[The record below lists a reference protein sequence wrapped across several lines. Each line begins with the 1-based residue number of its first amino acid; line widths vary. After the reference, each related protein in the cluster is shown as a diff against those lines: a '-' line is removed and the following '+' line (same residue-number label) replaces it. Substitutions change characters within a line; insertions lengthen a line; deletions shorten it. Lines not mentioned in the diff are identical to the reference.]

1 MKNIKKGI
9 ITLIVATICIMFNAQ
24 IFAADRAKPVL
35 TITGPNAS
43 SISEGGSVTYTV
55 DAKDNE
61 GIKTFA
67 ITSDHID
74 LNGFT
79 GNINITGTRLGTKTI
94 KITNIRNSNNS
105 ELKTITIASGVATD
119 ISGNKNIAMT
129 SAGFKIK
136 SNEVITNT
144 DKTKPVLTITGPNA
158 ATIAAGGT
166 VVYTVTAKD
175 NVGVT
180 KFVLNSDYIDL
191 IGFTANISVSN
202 GKITLSNVRSSNSS
216 TEKYITIK
224 SGVATDAAENKNIA
238 MNSAK
243 FAIKASEVTNNTD
256 RAKPVLTVVGPSA
269 ATITAGGTVVYTV
282 TANDNIGVTKFVLNS
297 DFIELHGFRANIT
310 IENGKIILSNVRS
323 SDNSVEKYITVKS
336 GVATDAAGNK
346 NIAINSAKFVI
357 KENADVKDTIAPVVK
372 IGNASPSGVYVG
384 GTVKFIVTFSDNV
397 AVTAVDLTA
406 QDIKLNGFTANIAIS
421 GTGLKTRTITLSNIR
436 GNASSGYTITIAK
449 DVIKDAAGNVNV
461 AVTSPK
467 FSILKKTTSVTQT
480 VVNTTVKG
488 NCIDDLSL
496 LGDINKEITYFSSW
510 LRAEK
515 YTAAYVQ
522 ENNYVAE
529 NERMTYMVEYYNGST
544 APAPN
549 VVFTLTIP
557 YNVDVE
563 EINGGGYIKS
573 RTDKQT
579 VIEWNM
585 GKIASK
591 AYCRLYVRVKFNE
604 NKALEASKNISETFY
619 AVLKTTAGGNTS
631 YSYMRQLFIDKTEGK
646 TGTYKSYL
654 SSIDSTNS
662 IRPEDEITR
671 AEFAKLLADCGIIKV
686 DANSTAYKTYKDWET
701 IPVYARAAVAAL
713 TGTDIIQ
720 AFPDGTFKPNNPI
733 LMEDAIQMVAQAA
746 RYISDAKLTITKP
759 TFLYTSA
766 LKDSNG
772 DLSEKKDYIMELM
785 RQNVIVKY
793 ESNPDKYALRKD
805 IVQMVNAL
813 TFRGP
818 FVEKLPANT
827 LKFVD
832 IREDSV
838 YFYNIIAASNSY
850 TYTYDYRLWQEIVE
864 VNN

>member
-9 ITLIVATICIMFNAQ
+9 ITLIIAVVVVMLNVKVTAV
-24 IFAADRAKPVL
+24 DRAKPVL
-35 TITGPNAS
+35 TITGPNIS
-43 SISEGGSVTYTV
+43 SITEGGTVTYTV
-55 DAKDNE
+55 DANDNE
-61 GIKTFA
+61 GIGTFD
-67 ITSDHID
+67 ITSSDVE

-79 GNINITGTRLGTKTI
+79 GNISITGTRLGTKTI
-94 KITNIRNSNNS
+94 KISNIRANGGSDS
-105 ELKTITIASGVATD
+105 KTITVASGVAVDT
-119 ISGNKNIAMT
+119 SNNKNIAMT
-129 SAGFKIK
+129 SSGFTIK
-136 SNEVITNT
+136 VAQVT
-144 DKTKPVLTITGPNA
+144 DNVKPVLTIAGPNVA
-158 ATIAAGGT
+158 SVVAGGT
-166 VVYTVTAKD
+166 VTYTVTAKD

-180 KFVLNSDYIDL
+180 KFVLNSDL
-191 IGFTANISVSN
+191 IELHGFTANIAISN
-202 GKITLSNVRSSNSS
+202 GKITLSNVRSNENSAS
-216 TEKYITIK
+216 KYITIK
-224 SGVATDAAENKNIA
+224 SGVATDAAGNKNIDL
-238 MNSAK
+238 NSSA
-243 FAIKASEVTNNTD
+243 FVITQAIDK
-256 RAKPVLTVVGPSA
+256 AKPVLTITGPNASS
-269 ATITAGGTVVYTV
+269 IVEGGTVIYTV
-282 TANDNIGVTKFVLNS
+282 TANDNVGVTKFVLNS
-297 DFIELHGFRANIT
+297 DLIELHGFTANIAISNGT
-310 IENGKIILSNVRS
+310 ITLSNVRNNGNAAS
-323 SDNSVEKYITVKS
+323 KYITVKS

-346 NIAINSAKFVI
+346 NLALDSAKFTI
-357 KENADVKDTIAPVVK
+357 TEKQEIKDTIAPVVT
-372 IGNASPSGVYVG
+372 IGKASPSGVYVG
-384 GTVKFIVTFSDNV
+384 GTVKYIVTFSDNV

-406 QDIKLNGFTANIAIS
+406 EDIKLNGFTANISIT
-421 GTGLKTRTITLSNIR
+421 GTGLKTRTITLSNIK
-436 GNASSGYTITIAK
+436 GNVSSGYTITIAK
-449 DVIKDAAGNVNV
+449 DVIKDAVGNINV
-461 AVTSPK
+461 QVTSPK
-467 FSILKKTTSVTQT
+467 FSILKKTISVTET
-480 VVNTTVKG
+480 TTTVNTTVTG

-549 VVFTLTIP
+549 VIFTLTIP
-557 YNVDVE
+557 YKVDVE

-573 RTDKQT
+573 RTDKET

-585 GKIASK
+585 GKIASG
-591 AYCRLYVRVKFNE
+591 AYCRLFVRVKFNE
-604 NKALEASKNISETFY
+604 NTALEQSKNISETFY
-619 AVLKTTAGGNTS
+619 ATLKTTAGGNTS

-646 TGTYKSYL
+646 TGTYKAYL

-686 DANSTAYKTYKDWET
+686 DANSTAYKAYKDWES

-746 RYISDAKLTITKP
+746 RYISDTKLTIVKP

-766 LKDSNG
+766 LKDENG
-772 DLSEKKDYIMELM
+772 SLSEKKDYIMELM

-793 ESNPDKYALRKD
+793 ESNPDSYALRKD
-805 IVQMVNAL
+805 IVAMVNAL

-818 FVEKLPANT
+818 YVEKLPENT
-827 LKFVD
+827 IKFVD

-838 YFYNIIAASNSY
+838 YFYNIIGASNSY

-864 VNN
+864 INN

>member
-9 ITLIVATICIMFNAQ
+9 ILSIIAAICILLNVQ
-24 IFAADRAKPVL
+24 VYAADRAKPVL
-35 TITGPNAS
+35 TIAGPNAS
-43 SISEGGSVTYTV
+43 SVSEGGTVTFTV

-61 GIKTFA
+61 GVSTFS
-67 ITSDHID
+67 ITSDDID

-79 GNINITGTRLGTKTI
+79 GNISISGTRLGTKTI
-94 KITNIRNSNNS
+94 KISNIRNNGGSDT
-105 ELKTITIASGVATD
+105 KTITIASGVAVD
-119 ISGNKNIAMT
+119 SSNNKNISMT
-129 SAGFKIK
+129 SAGFTIK
-136 SNEVITNT
+136 TTQVT
-144 DKTKPVLTITGPNA
+144 DKAKPVLTIAGPN
-158 ATIAAGGT
+158 TSSIAAGGSVT
-166 VVYTVTAKD
+166 YTVTAKD

-180 KFVLNSDYIDL
+180 KFVLNSDYIEL
-191 IGFTANISVSN
+191 HGFTANISVLN
-202 GKITLSNVRSSNSS
+202 GTITLSNVRNDS
-216 TEKYITIK
+216 TTTAKYITVK
-224 SGVATDAAENKNIA
+224 SGVATDAAGNTNIA
-238 MNSAK
+238 LDSAK
-243 FAIKASEVTNNTD
+243 FTITQAVD
-256 RAKPVLTVVGPSA
+256 RAKPVLTIVGPNPTS
-269 ATITAGGTVVYTV
+269 IVAGGTVTYTV
-282 TANDNIGVTKFVLNS
+282 TANDNVGVTKFVLNS
-297 DFIELHGFRANIT
+297 DYIELHGFTANISVN
-310 IENGKIILSNVRS
+310 EGKIVLSNIRTT
-323 SDNSVEKYITVKS
+323 DYNTAKYITVKS

-346 NIAINSAKFVI
+346 NIALDSAKFTMTE
-357 KENADVKDTIAPVVK
+357 KQDVKDTIAPVVS

-384 GTVKFIVTFSDNV
+384 GTIKYVVTFSDNV
-397 AVTAVDLTA
+397 AVTAVDLTVK
-406 QDIKLNGFTANIAIS
+406 DIKLNGFTANIAIS
-421 GTGLKTRTITLSNIR
+421 GTGLKTRTITLSNIK
-436 GNASSGYTITIAK
+436 GNVSSGYTITIAK

-467 FSILKKTTSVTQT
+467 FSILKKTISVTET

-529 NERMTYMVEYYNGST
+529 GERMTYMVEYYNGST

-557 YNVDVE
+557 YKVDVE

-585 GKIASK
+585 GKIASG

-604 NKALEASKNISETFY
+604 NTSLEASKNISETFY
-619 AVLKTTAGGNTS
+619 ATLKTTAGGNTS

-671 AEFAKLLADCGIIKV
+671 AEFAKLLADCGIITV
-686 DANSTAYKTYKDWET
+686 DANSTAYKTYKDWES

-733 LMEDAIQMVAQAA
+733 LMEDAIQMIAQAA
-746 RYISDAKLTITKP
+746 RYISDTKLTITKP

-766 LKDSNG
+766 LKDTNG

-793 ESNPDKYALRKD
+793 ESNPDTYALRKD
-805 IVQMVNAL
+805 VVAMVNAL

-818 FVEKLPANT
+818 YVEKLPQNT

-832 IREDSV
+832 IREDSL
-838 YFYNIIAASNSY
+838 YFYNIIGASNSY

-864 VNN
+864 INN